1 MEELITNLLDEGIK
15 RLLSNPPYLIVII
28 TKDDL
33 QDFTKDLNI
42 EENIDKLLFFAFQK
56 FGHIVTESS
65 PIEDEESGE
74 MLPTR
79 TSVWDLLLANEEV
92 MKSKYAETIRTGL
105 KISNKPVLAH
115 VAN

>member
-1 MEELITNLLDEGIK
+1 MEELIKNLLDEGIK
-15 RLLSNPPYLIVII
+15 RLLDNPPYLTVIV

-56 FGHIVTESS
+56 FGHIVTEGE
-65 PIEDEESGE
+65 PIEDKESGE

-79 TSVWDLLLANEEV
+79 TSVWDLLLTNDEI

-105 KISNKPVLAH
+105 RISNKPVLAY